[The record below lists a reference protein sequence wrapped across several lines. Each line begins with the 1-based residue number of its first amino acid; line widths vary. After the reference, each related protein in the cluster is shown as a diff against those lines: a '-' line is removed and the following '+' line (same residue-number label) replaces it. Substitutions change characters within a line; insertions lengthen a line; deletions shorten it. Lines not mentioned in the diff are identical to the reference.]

1 MILFVWKL
9 DVYLNIN
16 VYLLDVEAHAETGFT
31 RLRLEKDSYCKD
43 KNNKQIGFGRNFLYF
58 HIKFWFIYLD
68 KRNLYAFDNT
78 YFQQEFYLYF
88 Y

>member
-43 KNNKQIGFGRNFLYF
+43 KNNKQIGFGRNFYT
-58 HIKFWFIYLD
+58 FILNSD
-68 KRNLYAFDNT
+68 LST
-78 YFQQEFYLYF
+78 
-88 Y
+88 